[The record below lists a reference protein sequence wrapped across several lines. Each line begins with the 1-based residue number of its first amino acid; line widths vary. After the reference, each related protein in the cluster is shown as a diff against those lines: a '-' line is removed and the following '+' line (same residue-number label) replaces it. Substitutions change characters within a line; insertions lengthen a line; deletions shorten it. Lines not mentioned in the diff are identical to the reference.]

1 MTPKLTES
9 AIENFAINLLEKQG
23 YQYIYGPNIA
33 PDGDTPERSSFE
45 DIILTERL
53 RVAIS
58 RINPAIPMD
67 VQEDAIKQ
75 ITRLNLTDL
84 ITNNEAFHRMLTEG
98 INVTYQ
104 KKEIQEAI
112 WYG

>member
-53 RVAIS
+53 RTAVS
-58 RINPAIPMD
+58 RINPTLPMD

-75 ITRLNLTDL
+75 ITL
-84 ITNNEAFHRMLTEG
+84 IQQTLLPIMKLFTEC
-98 INVTYQ
+98 
-104 KKEIQEAI
+104 
-112 WYG
+112 